1 MRLALVG
8 FGVVAQAFT
17 KIIAE
22 RRQEILKR
30 HGLNPRIVAVIDQGG
45 YTVNPKG
52 LVLERLL
59 QDKASKSTVT
69 EEQFKNHDLQAKI
82 SLVKEIEAD
91 VVVET
96 TPTNLKDGQPGLSY
110 LEKALA
116 GKKHVITT
124 NKGPLALSL
133 PALMEL
139 AEYNGVELRFSGTVG
154 GGTPIL
160 EFGKR
165 CLVSDKLLS
174 ATGIL
179 NGTTN
184 FILTRMEKDGMI
196 FDEALAKAQKLGYAE
211 ADPSLDIDGFDTA
224 CKTVIIAN
232 WLFNRRVT
240 LRDIKITGIRN
251 VDLKQVKDANT
262 KGRAVKLLGIVDSA
276 LKVEPK
282 EVSRDDPLCV
292 EDTLNAV
299 KFQTEYA
306 GEEIII
312 GRGAG
317 GMETASAVLRD
328 LIAIRERMA
337 EEIMA

>member
-1 MRLALVG
+1 M
-8 FGVVAQAFT
+8 
-17 KIIAE
+17 
-22 RRQEILKR
+22 
-30 HGLNPRIVAVIDQGG
+30 NPKIVAVIDQSG
-45 YTVNPKG
+45 YTVNQKG
-52 LVLERLL
+52 LALERLL
-59 QDKASKSTVT
+59 EDKASKGTVA
-69 EEQFKNHDLQAKI
+69 EEEYKGHDLHAKI
-82 SLVKEIEAD
+82 SLVKEIDVD
-91 VVVET
+91 VVIET

-124 NKGPLALSL
+124 NKGPLALAL

-139 AEYNGVELRFSGTVG
+139 ADHNNVELRFSGTVG

-174 ATGIL
+174 AVGVL

-184 FILTRMEKDGMI
+184 FILTRMEKDGVA
-196 FDEALAKAQKLGYAE
+196 FDEALTRAQKLGYAE
-211 ADPSLDIDGFDTA
+211 AEPSLDVDGYDTA
-224 CKTVIIAN
+224 SKTVIIAN
-232 WLFNRRVT
+232 WLFDKKVT
-240 LRDIKITGIRN
+240 LKDVKITGIRS
-251 VDLKQVKDANT
+251 VSLKQVRDANA
-262 KGRAVKLLGIVDSA
+262 KGRSVKLLGSVDDA
-276 LKVEPK
+276 AKVEPT
-282 EVSRDDPLCV
+282 EVSRNDPLCV

-328 LIAIRERMA
+328 LIAIRERIA
-337 EEIMA
+337 EEIMS